1 MKRIRFRLSFFQKNK
16 LGTVKTYMGTGIGTG
31 LGTNLELI
39 GNWEHMVQFG
49 KTPGV
54 LQTR

>member
-16 LGTVKTYMGTGIGTG
+16 LGTVKTCMGTGIGTG